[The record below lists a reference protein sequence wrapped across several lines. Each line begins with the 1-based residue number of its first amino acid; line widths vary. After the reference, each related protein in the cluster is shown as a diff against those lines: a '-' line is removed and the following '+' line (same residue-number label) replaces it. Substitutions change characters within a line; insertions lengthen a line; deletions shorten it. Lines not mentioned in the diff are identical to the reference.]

1 LFEKFANFSFYSGD
15 NVDFYDE
22 IEEDDFNK
30 SDYRSTKERI
40 SSIEPSKLFLYKP
53 QTFLT

>member
-1 LFEKFANFSFYSGD
+1 MFDKFANFSFYSGE
-15 NVDFYDE
+15 NVEFYDE

-53 QTFLT
+53 